1 MVLWEITLT
10 TAYFLGLRRTYH
22 LVLKLQRRLLKN
34 SPTTRGFVRRRTRGV
49 FQLALGAIKGIQER
63 DISLGRNIGNRV
75 LRFLDRLKPS
85 AQIRKDHKIEC
96 KGSSA
101 GLHQGSPAAVA
112 SKEGSLPHHKAPDV
126 GIRSGVT
133 ENHVRSSVASR
144 SSALPSAHVGGLK
157 IGGEIGQTRSQQ
169 LQQQQR
175 SLPTMALAGA
185 RRTMH
190 DELLEKCGPAFILA
204 LSCTYDGRCLACAA
218 TSEPCHLGQGL
229 GQPSNQTASG
239 EERHFKADELTWT
252 HKLHIEAPS
261 RYLLCYWMCGL
272 EASWAIQQPKQDCLA
287 ADISILKRRDNGGEK

>member
-34 SPTTRGFVRRRTRGV
+34 SPTTRDFLRRRTRGV

-85 AQIRKDHKIEC
+85 AQIRKDHKVEC
-96 KGSSA
+96 KGSSEGA
-101 GLHQGSPAAVA
+101 ELHHGSPAAVA
-112 SKEGSLPHHKAPDV
+112 SKEGSLPHHKAPDA

-133 ENHVRSSVASR
+133 GNDLRSSVATK

-157 IGGEIGQTRSQQ
+157 TGGEIGRTRSQQ

-175 SLPTMALAGA
+175 SLPTMALA
-185 RRTMH
+185 
-190 DELLEKCGPAFILA
+190 
-204 LSCTYDGRCLACAA
+204 A

-229 GQPSNQTASG
+229 GQPFDQTASG
-239 EERHFKADELTWT
+239 EERHCKADELIRIYE
-252 HKLHIEAPS
+252 LHIGGRADILFATGRDSQEPGVYT
-261 RYLLCYWMCGL
+261 RRC
-272 EASWAIQQPKQDCLA
+272 SWATKQPKQDCLA
-287 ADISILKRRDNGGEK
+287 ADMSILKRRDEGKEE